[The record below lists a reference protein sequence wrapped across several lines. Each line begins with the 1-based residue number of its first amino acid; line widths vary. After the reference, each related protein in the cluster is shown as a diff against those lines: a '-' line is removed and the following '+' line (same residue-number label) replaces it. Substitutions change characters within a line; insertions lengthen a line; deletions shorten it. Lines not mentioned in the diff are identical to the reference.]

1 MSLIEI
7 RNELARINEQLFYG
21 EIDFTYDAMGFT
33 MAFSHPAELL
43 GDMCGELDMMLEYG
57 NEDPAELEIML
68 GGLEEI
74 RFSFD
79 LVQLKDAIDGL
90 RDYINENK

>member
-1 MSLIEI
+1 MNLKDI
-7 RNELARINEQLFYG
+7 RDELARINEQLFYG
-21 EIDFTYDAMGFT
+21 EIEFTYDAMGFT

-57 NEDPAELEIML
+57 NEDTEELKMML
-68 GGLEEI
+68 QGLEEI

-79 LVQLKDAIDGL
+79 LVQLKTAIEAL
-90 RDYINENK
+90 EAYIKDNE

>member
-1 MSLIEI
+1 MNLKEI
-7 RNELARINEQLFYG
+7 RDELARINEQLFYG
-21 EIDFTYDAMGFT
+21 EIEFTYDAMGFT

-57 NEDPAELEIML
+57 NEDTEELKMML
-68 GGLEEI
+68 QGLEEI

-79 LVQLKDAIDGL
+79 LVQLKTAIEGL
-90 RDYINENK
+90 EAYIKDNE

>member
-1 MSLIEI
+1 MNLKEI
-7 RNELARINEQLFYG
+7 RDELARINEQLFYG
-21 EIDFTYDAMGFT
+21 EIEFTYDAMGFT

-57 NEDPAELEIML
+57 NEDTEELKMML
-68 GGLEEI
+68 QGLEEI

-79 LVQLKDAIDGL
+79 LVQLKTAIEGL
-90 RDYINENK
+90 ESYIKDNE